1 MQRFQVLGGVHIK
14 RFLSLFW
21 VAAVGTAFSASA
33 DRIRVER
40 TPIDGGAEL
49 ITWFEQL
56 PEGELP
62 ILSALNDTLSGSE
75 PGEDRLRQVWVYT
88 FEPPSLGQRAES
100 AVPFLYHRL
109 WNETSGQSTPP
120 RPVFDMGTPSSGIWT
135 RVAMATVQAEV
146 VNPAGAIA
154 RLTTQSYGGNLGE
167 YQKTHVWEALDV
179 ISPAAG
185 YLSDT
190 GLTSDETGML
200 QSRLQLNGRMFS
212 GLVGDEALPG
222 FYEKYQTE
230 RSEVR
235 GHNWEL
241 LRQSAEDNGL
251 YFQPLTIGGMVN
263 SFAMVWIAQDDLP
276 CGQGDSTRN
285 FDAKFLKI
293 ANPFGDASLCHW
305 KGYSETRESVS
316 GQTAM
321 IPLALYSL
329 DYPGVPLLLVD
340 FRRAG
345 GPTRSEMALRFTDE
359 MTAGVLGLTG
369 FGVTHL
375 GYQALKVGWLFVHK
389 RHGSATNRG
398 MRRRAFVQ
406 LRHALGTDDTI
417 EPALRTQLA
426 HRVEKLDIDP
436 LERSWEQEMRGA
448 RAQYDALIKDAKAL
462 PKLVRADRE
471 QEARAMAHGAAAR
484 ALFRV
489 ASVSTFGLYR
499 HEDLK
504 PGTLEQI
511 AEARRGALSKRVA
524 LLPEAGE

>member
-1 MQRFQVLGGVHIK
+1 MK
-14 RFLSLFW
+14 PFLSLFW
-21 VAAVGTAFSASA
+21 VAAIGTAFGAPA

-40 TPIDGGAEL
+40 IPIDGGAEL

-56 PEGELP
+56 PDQGELP
-62 ILSALNDTLSGSE
+62 ILSALNDTLAGSE
-75 PGEDRLRQVWVYT
+75 PGQDRLRQVWVYT
-88 FEPPSLGQRAES
+88 FTPPSLGQRAQS

-109 WNETSGQSTPP
+109 WENYNDSSGQSTPP
-120 RPVFDMGTPSSGIWT
+120 RPVFDMGAPSSGIWT
-135 RVAMATVQAEV
+135 RMAMATVQAEV
-146 VNPAGAIA
+146 VNPAGALA
-154 RLTTQSYGGNLGE
+154 RLTTRSYGANLGE
-167 YQKTHVWEALDV
+167 YKTTHVWEALDV
-179 ISPAAG
+179 ISPASADPG
-185 YLSDT
+185 ET
-190 GLTSDETGML
+190 GLTSDEAGML
-200 QSRLQLNGRMFS
+200 QSRLQLNGRMFG

-230 RSEVR
+230 RTEVR

-263 SFAMVWIAQDDLP
+263 SFAMVSVSQEDLP
-276 CGQGDSTRN
+276 CDRGDSTRH
-285 FDAKFLKI
+285 FEAQFLKI
-293 ANPFGDASLCHW
+293 ANPFGDASLCR
-305 KGYSETRESVS
+305 SQAS
-316 GQTAM
+316 M

-345 GPTRSEMALRFTDE
+345 GPTRTEMALRFTDD

-369 FGVTHL
+369 FGVSHL
-375 GYQALKVGWLFVHK
+375 GYQALKAGWLFVHK
-389 RHGSATNRG
+389 RHGNTTNRA

-406 LRHALGTDDTI
+406 LRHALGTDDALD
-417 EPALRTQLA
+417 PALRTQLA

-448 RAQYDALIKDAKAL
+448 WAQYKALIKDATAL

-484 ALFRV
+484 ALLRV
-489 ASVSTFGLYR
+489 ASVSTLGLYR
-499 HEDLK
+499 HNDLK
-504 PGTLEQI
+504 SGTLDQI
-511 AEARRGALSKRVA
+511 AESRRDAQSKRA
-524 LLPEAGE
+524 APLPEAGE